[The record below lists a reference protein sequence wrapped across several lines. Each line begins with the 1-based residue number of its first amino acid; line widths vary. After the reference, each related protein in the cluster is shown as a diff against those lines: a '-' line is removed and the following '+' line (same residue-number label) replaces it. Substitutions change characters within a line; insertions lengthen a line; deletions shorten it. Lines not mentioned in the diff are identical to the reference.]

1 LIFTSFEFLI
11 FFGLVWSI
19 RSRIRS
25 FGAEKWFLLV
35 ASYAFYMTWNAPCV
49 LLIIGSSLMDYTA
62 GRLMGSARNPHRRR
76 LFLIGSVCLNL
87 GMLAY
92 FKYRNFFAD
101 NIWTGLS
108 LFGLRPPP
116 LHFRVFLPVGIS
128 FFTFQSMTYT
138 IDVYR
143 RKIEPCRNLRDFLLF
158 VAFFPQLIA
167 GPIVRAAEF
176 LPQLAARRRA
186 TWKELEGG
194 LYLFLLGAV
203 KKMVISD
210 QIAPQVD
217 LIFADPGRF
226 DAFTLVQGVLGY
238 SIQIYC
244 DFSGYS
250 DMAIGCARILGF
262 HFPEN
267 FMMPYAS
274 RNITEFWRRWH
285 ITLSSWLRDYLYIP
299 LGGNRKGVTRTYV
312 NLMLTMLLG
321 GLWHGAS
328 WNFII
333 WGGVH
338 GLGLVVHKLWCA
350 GPWHGWTSRRRSP
363 LAPLAN
369 LCAHAATLTLVCGAW
384 IFFRAQTFPAARQ
397 MLMSILTLKHS
408 GDRVTS
414 PFILAAIAGV
424 GLVHVFQSKDAKLH
438 ETLPDAGLFARIV
451 PYAVLLTLLALFAV
465 VDGAPFIYFQF

>member
-11 FFGLVWSI
+11 FFCLVWGI
-19 RSRIRS
+19 RSQIPS
-25 FGAEKWFLLV
+25 FGAEKSFLLI
-35 ASYAFYMTWNAPCV
+35 ASYVFYMTWNVPCV
-49 LLIIGSSLMDYTA
+49 LLIMASSLMDYTA
-62 GRLMGSARNPHRRR
+62 GRLMGTARNPNGRRV
-76 LFLIGSVCLNL
+76 FLICSVCLNL
-87 GMLAY
+87 GLLGY

-101 NIWTGLS
+101 NMWTGLS
-108 LFGLRPPP
+108 LLGLHLPP
-116 LHFRVFLPVGIS
+116 LHFKVFLPVGIS

-158 VAFFPQLIA
+158 VAFFPQLVA
-167 GPIVRAAEF
+167 GPIVRAVDF
-176 LPQLAARRRA
+176 LPQLARRRRA
-186 TWKELEGG
+186 SWKELEGG
-194 LYLFLLGAV
+194 LFLFMLGAV

-226 DAFTLVQGVLGY
+226 DSITLIQGVLGY

-285 ITLSSWLRDYLYIP
+285 ITLSTWLRDYLYIP
-299 LGGNRKGVTRTYV
+299 LGGNRKGVGRTYV

-333 WGGVH
+333 WGGVQ
-338 GLGLVVHKLWCA
+338 GLGLVIHKLWCA
-350 GPWHGWTSRRRSP
+350 SPWYGFMSRQKT

-369 LCAHAATLTLVCGAW
+369 LLAHAATLTLVFGSW
-384 IFFRAQTFPAARQ
+384 IFFRAQTLHAALQ
-397 MLMSILTLKHS
+397 MQTGILTLKRS
-408 GDRVTS
+408 GERVMS
-414 PFILAAIAGV
+414 PFILAAIACV
-424 GLVHVFQSKDAKLH
+424 GLVHLLQSKDAKLD
-438 ETLPDAGLFARIV
+438 ETLPEASLPKRIV
-451 PYAVLLTLLALFAV
+451 ANAALLTLLVLFAV
-465 VDGAPFIYFQF
+465 ADSAPFIYFQF